1 MSAVAAAG
9 LPLRA
14 APMARAKCVIASVY
28 GVVAGDGVSAAASAH
43 WPRSSA

>member
-14 APMARAKCVIASVY
+14 APMARAKCVIASVN
-28 GVVAGDGVSAAASAH
+28 GVFAGRAVSAAASAQA
-43 WPRSSA
+43 PRSSA